1 MDHDD
6 HVRLIREGVLGG
18 GRTWADIGSGD
29 GAFTLALADLLG
41 AAGTIYSV
49 DRDRHALARQAEGL
63 GRRFPE
69 VALHQI
75 AADFTRP
82 LGLPG
87 LDGIVMANSLHFV
100 PDHAA
105 VLRPILGH
113 LKAGGRFVL
122 VEYDTDHGNQW
133 VPHPISYR
141 SWVALS
147 ATVGLGQTRRLAALP
162 SRFLGSI
169 YAAVSM
175 R

>member
-18 GRTWADIGSGD
+18 GRTWADVGSGD

-49 DRDRHALARQAEGL
+49 DRDRHALARQAEAL
-63 GRRFPE
+63 GRRFPD

-82 LGLPG
+82 LGLPA

-113 LKAGGRFVL
+113 LNAGGRLVL

-147 ATVGLGQTRRLAALP
+147 ATLGLGQTRRVAALP

-169 YAAVSM
+169 YAALSM